1 MSTPLCQ
8 ITHHKTNYVS
18 LSARRSRCERRT
30 SGVRRSKKLPAD
42 QNQLM
47 EAVKDNRSFF
57 VCLFRAMKPNQTT
70 SICLL
75 RAIKA
80 QPTNFC
86 LFVKSSQTRLVGGC
100 SDSSILKQSEQ
111 NFFFLSP
118 GLLLGLRLP
127 LTYFVPH
134 VAYLR
139 RSVFSVEE
147 WFCPFF
153 YFSITPR
160 LIYIMPLSARD
171 TGFCEY
177 GKYTIWF
184 RPW

>member
-30 SGVRRSKKLPAD
+30 SGVRRSNRCQQS

-70 SICLL
+70 SICLF

-86 LFVKSSQTRLVGGC
+86 LFDKSSQTRPVEFC
-100 SDSSILKQSEQ
+100 SDSTILKQSEQ
-111 NFFFLSP
+111 NFFFCPQACFLAWGCHLHILCP
-118 GLLLGLRLP
+118 MLLTFAAQSFQWRND
-127 LTYFVPH
+127 FV
-134 VAYLR
+134 L
-139 RSVFSVEE
+139 FST
-147 WFCPFF
+147 FQ
-153 YFSITPR
+153 
-160 LIYIMPLSARD
+160 
-171 TGFCEY
+171 
-177 GKYTIWF
+177 
-184 RPW
+184 